1 MAILLA
7 IVVGILFGTG
17 VYMLLRRS
25 IVKLIIGLGI
35 LGHGANLLIFT
46 ISDITRKAP
55 VVLPAL
61 DVTQIEP
68 SLYVDPLPQALILT
82 AIVIGF
88 GVQAFALILVK
99 KVSDV
104 TGTDDLD
111 AALLIAEDRN
121 K

>member
-1 MAILLA
+1 
-7 IVVGILFGTG
+7 
-17 VYMLLRRS
+17 
-25 IVKLIIGLGI
+25 
-35 LGHGANLLIFT
+35 
-46 ISDITRKAP
+46 
-55 VVLPAL
+55 
-61 DVTQIEP
+61 
-68 SLYVDPLPQALILT
+68 
-82 AIVIGF
+82 VIGF